1 MLFFIWA
8 VPQDLSNIISRTFC
22 TCSCQSAPSRRCL
35 KFHHVCCVS
44 LCMFK
49 SSVYSKREVCK
60 DVRTKFLIFSVVLRK
75 IDYLIKDKI
84 IIIKTYTLFMFKKSE
99 IIEVILNIK
108 YVCFPNGQCHAQRN
122 KKVKCVNLKND
133 Y

>member
-1 MLFFIWA
+1 M
-8 VPQDLSNIISRTFC
+8 
-22 TCSCQSAPSRRCL
+22 
-35 KFHHVCCVS
+35 CCVS

-60 DVRTKFLIFSVVLRK
+60 DVRTKFLIFSVVLRN

-84 IIIKTYTLFMFKKSE
+84 IIIKTYALFMFKKSE

-108 YVCFPNGQCHAQRN
+108 YVYLPNEQCHAQRN
-122 KKVKCVNLKND
+122 KKSKMCKFEKRLLK
-133 Y
+133 